1 MPVNEKKDK
10 RLPLRFTS
18 IVLLCVTIAVAVSL
32 RSGSRKTFYT
42 MPEALDKTVIVVD
55 GTDLTVQD
63 VAFYIAYEEQQ
74 VEKEAYTYNPQ
85 NTGEYWRSYTNG
97 TFIRTEAKR
106 AVIQMAVH
114 DEIFY
119 QLAREEG
126 LTLEE
131 EDETYLANA
140 QYDFLSDLGEE
151 GIAALG
157 VSEDVLKESMKKIA
171 LAEKGQQLYANEH
184 GLEYDDYSLGSPAYT
199 QLLEEHDYSVVD
211 ENWDRVHFGSITVN
225 H

>member
-1 MPVNEKKDK
+1 MSVNTKKDK
-10 RLPLRFTS
+10 KFPLRFTS
-18 IVLLCVTIAVAVSL
+18 IVLLCVTIAAAVSV
-32 RSGSRKTFYT
+32 RSGSRRAYYT

-55 GTDLTVQD
+55 GTELTVQD
-63 VAFYIAYEEQQ
+63 VAFYIAYQEQQ
-74 VEKEAYTYNPQ
+74 VEKEAYTYNPKD
-85 NTGEYWRSYTNG
+85 TGEYWRSYTNG

-106 AVIQMAVH
+106 AVVQMAVH

-119 QLAREEG
+119 QFAREEG

-157 VSEDVLKESMKKIA
+157 VSEDVLKESMEKIA
-171 LAEKGQQLYANEH
+171 LAEKSQQLYAKEH
-184 GLEYDDYSLGSPAYT
+184 GLEFDDYSLGGAAYT

>member
-1 MPVNEKKDK
+1 MSVNKKKDK

-32 RSGSRKTFYT
+32 RSGGRKTYYT

-55 GTDLTVQD
+55 GTELTVQD
-63 VAFYIAYEEQQ
+63 VAFYIAYQEQQ
-74 VEKEAYTYNPQ
+74 VEKEAYTYNPKD
-85 NTGEYWRSYTNG
+85 TREYWRSYTNG
-97 TFIRTEAKR
+97 TYIRTEAKR
-106 AVIQMAVH
+106 AVVQMVVH

-119 QLAREEG
+119 QFAKEEG

-131 EDETYLANA
+131 ADETYLANA

-151 GIAALG
+151 GVAALG
-157 VSEDVLKESMKKIA
+157 VSEDVLKKSMEKIA
-171 LAEKGQQLYANEH
+171 LAEKGQQLYAKEH
-184 GLEYDDYSLGSPAYT
+184 ALEYDDYSVGSPAYT

-211 ENWDRVHFGSITVN
+211 ENWNRVHFGSITVN